1 MSGPDFDELPLKVR
15 DYIFKLEQ
23 ENALLNNEKA
33 ILQEELKLA
42 LLRKYGNSSEKSDEK
57 QPLLFDESAEE
68 LEDAPELSEETVEV
82 KSHTKKS
89 PGRKPLSPE
98 IPREEIIHDIPEE
111 EKTCGCGCTL
121 SKIDEEVSE
130 RLQIIPAKVF
140 VERHIRPK
148 YACRNCEGS
157 GDEEKPVFRVAPA
170 PPSILPGSIATPGL
184 LAFVWGNKF
193 LDHLPFNRQEKRFER
208 IGVSLSRQVMSSW
221 TNKIAPKLS
230 PLIDLMKKHLK
241 SGEYIQ
247 MDETPVQ
254 VHREVNRSDTTK
266 SYMWLARGG
275 PPDKPI
281 LIYEYQK
288 TRSSQYPK
296 AFLEGFSGFLQ
307 TDGYQSYDSALKGN
321 MEITHVGCLAHVRR
335 KFHEAAK
342 IKKKKGT
349 AWEALEKIKVFY
361 RVEKELREQDLSAQ
375 DFLEQ
380 RKAKLTDH
388 IKEFTAW
395 LEEKGASI
403 PPSTPTGKAISYALG
418 QWPKVK
424 NYLECADLTP
434 DTNLA
439 ENAIRP
445 FVIGRKN
452 WLFSGSPEGAA
463 ASCVVYSLF
472 ESAKANSLNPFGYMK
487 MVLLDFEANGTQ
499 TNWENL
505 LPWMVSK
512 QKVRELGVYRPKN

>member
-1 MSGPDFDELPLKVR
+1 MTAQELAELPTKTQA
-15 DYIFKLEQ
+15 YISSLHSEIS
-23 ENALLNNEKA
+23 

-254 VHREVNRSDTTK
+254 VHGEENRSDTTK

-275 PPDKPI
+275 PPDKPV

-307 TDGYQSYDSALKGN
+307 TDGYQSYDSALKEN
-321 MEITHVGCLAHVRR
+321 TEITHVGCLAHVRR

-349 AWEALEKIKVFY
+349 AWEALEKIKVF
-361 RVEKELREQDLSAQ
+361 LPGG
-375 DFLEQ
+375 
-380 RKAKLTDH
+380 
-388 IKEFTAW
+388 
-395 LEEKGASI
+395 KGA
-403 PPSTPTGKAISYALG
+403 PRAGLVCTGFLG
-418 QWPKVK
+418 TTKSKTLRSHERVHR
-424 NYLECADLTP
+424 
-434 DTNLA
+434 LA
-439 ENAIRP
+439 GGER
-445 FVIGRKN
+445 
-452 WLFSGSPEGAA
+452 
-463 ASCVVYSLF
+463 C
-472 ESAKANSLNPFGYMK
+472 LNPAIDSNRKGYILCSRPMAESIEIFG
-487 MVLLDFEANGTQ
+487 LCLSDTGHQ
-499 TNWENL
+499 
-505 LPWMVSK
+505 PS
-512 QKVRELGVYRPKN
+512 